1 MNCIVYLQKEIT
13 QNIIMIVKSFSCRS
27 ADFRPCYG
35 RLNELRAF
43 LPPGVP
49 MLAST
54 ATVTDIMRKDVIKK
68 LDMDGC
74 KIVFV
79 SPNKPN
85 IFLFCIK
92 AFLY

>member
-1 MNCIVYLQKEIT
+1 MFC
-13 QNIIMIVKSFSCRS
+13 CRS

-35 RLNELRAF
+35 RINELRAF

-54 ATVTDIMRKDVIKK
+54 ATVTDVIRKDVIEK
-68 LDMDGC
+68 LEMDGC
-74 KIVFV
+74 KIVSV

-85 IFLFCIK
+85 IFYSVRTRSNDIERDVSFI
-92 AFLY
+92 